1 MVGNSIRSDV
11 LPVIEMGGRAVHIPY
26 ETTWEHE
33 IVPEEELAGKEFIRL
48 ESIGELPSLI
58 DELKNAVP

>member
-11 LPVIEMGGRAVHIPY
+11 LPVIEMGGHAVHIPY

-33 IVPEEELAGKEFIRL
+33 IVPEEELAGREFIRL
-48 ESIGELPSLI
+48 AHIRELPALI
-58 DELKNAVP
+58 YATTRPD